1 MKETESIEI
10 NLEFLGKTEPL
21 QEHELIYRNQIREMR
36 DKIIAQ
42 SKVNVNEMSKGDK
55 TAIMHHPCFFI
66 NGGRGSGKST
76 VLRALRKSLDNHDK
90 DDNHK
95 IKLLADLDPTELAD
109 TENFFVHIL
118 GRVQKQL
125 QKRKKDFLDGE
136 KQNILKQA
144 YNCIK
149 VMSRGLSLLTRRNEN
164 TERCEDADY
173 YIQESVLEC
182 VSSTQ
187 LKEKFA
193 ELMDCLSSLCEISV
207 WLVTVDDADM
217 NFNKCSEVFETIRKY
232 LLNPRMVFV
241 FAGDLKL
248 YTMVVRGMQ
257 MGHFGKTSLK
267 YDELRKQHIF
277 DLMDNL
283 EEQYIMKLFPAAN
296 RINLSY
302 FGDIIEMNP
311 LIKYGDEVKAIRMKK
326 YLIEELK
333 QCHVDYDKS
342 QVFEFIS
349 GLSTRSALQLLAHWM
364 KHIKRD
370 GTDDS
375 ERAKRQRNM
384 RYWCNGIQS
393 ISSHALIKHRIFS
406 DALQGRGRKGIIKSL
421 FIFGKKMEIGSRGA
435 RLFSGNSEESL
446 QKVAFYLSAEVVRQM
461 QSVSDIIFYMF
472 NLFPY
477 LQRYGKDVALSEKH
491 VNHLNG
497 SGARQFGEDCSNV
510 VLALKE
516 KKDYFFNG
524 VIPLDNSEHMSRNEN
539 IIRISASEC
548 FHELISVV
556 RNDKSEKNITR
567 FIALY
572 HSLCLCKVEEK
583 YQFCLSI
590 YNFLFVIQA
599 LIDLNGDDENLR
611 DKIQSIL
618 LEKEIGLGVRYGE
631 SENTRKMSLI
641 VEKNKTNKL
650 LIDFLDELEQDK
662 QFVALIDKIEDWKK
676 KISKTQIDTY
686 LCTAESLYKC
696 WDDFWDQCNY
706 ITETAKIKSYHEKDL
721 VDAWTL
727 FDAYL
732 DAFRKSAK
740 KYLGV
745 DDSSLL
751 NSCPLWKDLKEED
764 WLTTDLCQ
772 KLRKVNI
779 APVDIWLD
787 IEKMKKFVV
796 FRLNMIKT
804 EVEGKMYKVLEN
816 IVQKATDRFDSWC
829 TKQIYEAERYVME
842 KREMWMN
849 KISLKSGS
857 KEQKL
862 VVIESPIRELE
873 RLKSAIRERKTSL
886 VESYNKLRERYHIA
900 VPVIYKEQ
908 ARSIKQRLFDELQKI
923 NSEEIAHRRI
933 VQLINELGQSRSPY
947 RKAIESPMEN
957 EIYEEEKKAQQEI
970 GALLKDFM
978 VQLYSEAVQQNER

>member
-125 QKRKKDFLDGE
+125 QKCKKDFLDGE

-257 MGHFGKTSLK
+257 MGHFGKISLK
-267 YDELRKQHIF
+267 YDELRKQHIY

-311 LIKYGDEVKAIRMKK
+311 LIKYGKEVKEISVKK
-326 YLIEELK
+326 YLREELRH
-333 QCHVDYDKS
+333 CHVHYDES
-342 QVFEFIS
+342 QVFGFMS
-349 GLSTRSALQLLAHWM
+349 NLSTRSALQLLAYWM

-370 GTDDS
+370 STNDS
-375 ERAKRQRNM
+375 KREVRKRNM
-384 RYWCNGIQS
+384 RYWSNGIQS
-393 ISSHALIKHRIFS
+393 ISAHALIKHRIFS
-406 DALQGRGRKGIIKSL
+406 DALSGCGRKGIIKSV
-421 FIFGKKMEIGSRGA
+421 FIFGKNMEIGSRGA
-435 RLFSGNSEESL
+435 RLISGNSEESI
-446 QKVAFYLSAEVVRQM
+446 QKVAFYLSAEVVRQV

-477 LQRYGKDVALSEKH
+477 LHRYGKDVALTEKH
-491 VNHLNG
+491 LNHLSSNT
-497 SGARQFGEDCSNV
+497 ARQFGEDCSNV

-524 VIPLDNSEHMSRNEN
+524 VIPLNDSTHVSRNKN
-539 IIRISASEC
+539 IRRKSAGEC
-548 FHELISVV
+548 FQNLVEDV
-556 RNDKSEKNITR
+556 RKNKTKESILR

-583 YQFCLSI
+583 NKFCLSI
-590 YNFLFVIQA
+590 YNFLFVIQSLLDLREDNE
-599 LIDLNGDDENLR
+599 LISNEIRSVLLDRKTGAGELNVESVN
-611 DKIQSIL
+611 
-618 LEKEIGLGVRYGE
+618 VRE
-631 SENTRKMSLI
+631 MSSRI
-641 VEKNKTNKL
+641 EKNKTNKL
-650 LIDFLDELEQDK
+650 LIEFLDELEKDE
-662 QFVALIDKIEDWKK
+662 QFNELIDDIVKWKQEAFNK
-676 KISKTQIDTY
+676 EKQTDAY

-696 WDDFWDQCNY
+696 WDNFWDQCNY
-706 ITETAKIKSYHEKDL
+706 ITETSKIESHNESDL

-727 FDAYL
+727 FNFYL
-732 DAFRKSAK
+732 DAFRKSAE

-745 DDSSLL
+745 DNLSLL
-751 NSCPLWKDLKEED
+751 DSCPLWLCLKNSEWPTSEICKCLKE
-764 WLTTDLCQ
+764 
-772 KLRKVNI
+772 VNI
-779 APVDIWLD
+779 APIDIWLD
-787 IEKMKKFVV
+787 IEKFKNFIET
-796 FRLNMIKT
+796 RLVTLKS
-804 EVEGKMYKVLEN
+804 EVEGRMYKVLED
-816 IVQKATDRFDSWC
+816 IVKKAMMRFESWC
-829 TKQIYEAERYVME
+829 SNKIYEVEKYAME
-842 KREMWMN
+842 KRERGI
-849 KISLKSGS
+849 KIVSEKTNGS
-857 KEQKL
+857 A
-862 VVIESPIRELE
+862 RELDGAE
-873 RLKSAIRERKTSL
+873 LELRKLEILRAAIEARKTSL
-886 VESYNKLRERYHIA
+886 MGLYNQLRERYFTA
-900 VPVIYKEQ
+900 VSAVFEEQ
-908 ARSIKQRLFDELQKI
+908 ANNVKRRLLDDLQKI
-923 NSEEIAHRRI
+923 NREEIAERRA
-933 VQLINELGQSRSPY
+933 VQLLNDFGRSRSPY
-947 RKAIESPMEN
+947 REAIEVSMED
-957 EIYEEEKKAQQEI
+957 EVYEEEKKAQQEI
-970 GALLKDFM
+970 GALLKELM
-978 VQLYSEAVQQNER
+978 V